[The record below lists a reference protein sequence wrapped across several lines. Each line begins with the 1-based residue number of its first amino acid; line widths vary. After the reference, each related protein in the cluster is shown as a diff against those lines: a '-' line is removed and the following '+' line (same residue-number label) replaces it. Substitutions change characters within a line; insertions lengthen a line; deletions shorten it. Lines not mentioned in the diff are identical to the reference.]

1 MKFKLQLSFDI
12 YATHPYLDIS
22 LPEGGLAVLSIP
34 EVVEDSMGTALG
46 VISLHGVPV
55 MEAPV
60 EGAACQGGDAEH
72 RGDDGKRGDDLPP
85 HFICK
90 QD

>member
-1 MKFKLQLSFDI
+1 MTFQLQLSFDI
-12 YATHPYLDIS
+12 YMPYLDIS

-72 RGDDGKRGDDLPP
+72 RGDDGERGDDLPP